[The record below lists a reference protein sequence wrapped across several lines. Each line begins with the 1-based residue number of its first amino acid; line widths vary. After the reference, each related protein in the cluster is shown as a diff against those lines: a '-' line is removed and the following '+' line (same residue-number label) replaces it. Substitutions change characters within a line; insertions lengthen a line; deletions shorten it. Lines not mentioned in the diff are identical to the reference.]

1 MFPRSFLELCQN
13 TLCLK
18 LESLASIT
26 NYVPVSRSL
35 NGSGPQFIQ
44 LTNVDECLMKHRI
57 T

>member
-26 NYVPVSRSL
+26 NYVPLSRSL